1 MQGMNEIDK
10 QRQQSLSMK
19 VFSALNL
26 TQLLSFLADQEQFV
40 FLDTA
45 KPGSD
50 NYTSLLFLN
59 PVSRLQCRAGDDVR
73 LFLSRVAAAISSG
86 YHVAGWFAYEFGH
99 LLEERLQRLLSRP
112 GDASCL
118 LADLG
123 VFLEPCF
130 FDHRSGETSFPCFQK
145 SIGVFSSGQGGLE
158 DNLSEA
164 VCQVQNIRPSQ
175 EREAYL
181 QAIDTIQHYIRA
193 GDTYQVNYTL
203 KLLFELVGSPESLYA
218 MLRRNQSVA
227 YGAYIH
233 LGETRLLSFS
243 PELFFKKDAGSITV
257 RPMKGTMPRGRFPEE
272 DCRQAEHLRTDAKNR
287 SENVMIVD
295 LLRNDLGRLMH
306 ELGDGPVRT
315 CSLFDVERYETLL
328 QMTSMITA
336 SAARETLATLSLEKL
351 FQALF
356 PCGSVTGAPKLRTM
370 EIIDQLE
377 PERRGV
383 YTGAIGYMAPTGAA
397 LFNVPIRTVTLNG
410 SQGEMG
416 IGSGIVADSKP
427 EQEWQECLLKG
438 RFLSS
443 SAPSFDLIETLL
455 WEPRSGYWLLDDHL
469 QRLASSAD
477 YFLFRCDLV
486 FIRCRLQEES
496 RRFAMLPMRVRLTL
510 TKDGEVTVSSQP
522 CTLLGLRRLPERPF
536 LPGCGLPLIDISPV
550 VIDSSSPWVFHKT
563 TRREVY
569 NAELQRAGSK
579 GLVDCCFFNERSEL
593 TEGCVTNII
602 LFHQGVFVTP
612 SLQCG
617 LLAGIMRKNLLMDG
631 KISLKEE
638 VLTEDDLCHA
648 DAVFLCNSVRGV
660 VQVAGNWGHKSFGK
674 YKG

>member
-1 MQGMNEIDK
+1 
-10 QRQQSLSMK
+10 MK
-19 VFSALNL
+19 VFSDLNL
-26 TQLLSFLADQEQFV
+26 AKLLSFLADQKQFV

-59 PVSRLQCRAGDDVR
+59 PVSRLQCRVGDDVR
-73 LFLSRVAAAISSG
+73 LFLSRVEATLSSG
-86 YHVAGWFAYEFGH
+86 HHVAGWFAYEFGY
-99 LLEERLQRLLSRP
+99 LLEERLQGLLNRP
-112 GDASCL
+112 GDASRL

-123 VFLEPCF
+123 VFSEPCF
-130 FDHRSGETSFPCFQK
+130 FDHRSGETSFPCFQQ
-145 SIGVFSSGQGGLE
+145 SVGVSSSGQGGLE
-158 DNLSEA
+158 NNLSEA
-164 VCQVQNIRPSQ
+164 LCQVRNIRPSQ

-203 KLLFELVGSPESLYA
+203 KLLFELGGSPESLYA

-243 PELFFKKDAGSITV
+243 PELFFKKDADSITV

-272 DCRQAEHLRTDAKNR
+272 DRRQAEHLRDDTKNR

-315 CSLFDVERYETLL
+315 CSLFDVERYETLF
-328 QMTSMITA
+328 QMTSTISA

-383 YTGAIGYMAPTGAA
+383 YTGAIGYLAPTMEAI
-397 LFNVPIRTVTLNG
+397 FNVPIRTVTLNG

-443 SAPSFDLIETLL
+443 SAPTFELIETLL
-455 WEPRSGYWLLDDHL
+455 WEPASGYWLLDDHL

-477 YFLFRCDLV
+477 YFLYRCDLV
-486 FIRCRLQEES
+486 FITFRLQEES
-496 RRFAMLPMRVRLTL
+496 QLFAMLPMRVRLTL
-510 TKDGEVTVSSQP
+510 AKGGEVIISAQP
-522 CTLLGLRRLPERPF
+522 CELPGLRRLPELPF
-536 LPGCGLPLIDISPV
+536 LPGAGLPLIDISPV
-550 VIDSSSPWVFHKT
+550 VIDSTSPWVFHKT
-563 TRREVY
+563 TRREIY
-569 NAELQRAGSK
+569 NVELQRAKNK
-579 GLVDCCFFNERSEL
+579 GLLDCCFLNERAEL
-593 TEGCVTNII
+593 TEGCIANVV
-602 LFHQGVFVTP
+602 LFLHGCYVTP
-612 SLQCG
+612 RLQCG
-617 LLAGIMRKNLLMDG
+617 VLAGIMRKKLLADTQ
-631 KISLKEE
+631 IILREE
-638 VLTEDDLCHA
+638 VLTLDDLHDA

-660 VQVAGNWGHKSFGK
+660 VQVRGSWSAKKLKKSEIRRER
-674 YKG
+674 